1 MGFLRLGVQCAVI
14 NDDGEVLLSQRG
26 DLGIWNLPGGRL
38 DSGEPL
44 TEAAAREVF
53 EETGVQIA
61 DIQPINLYYAEGWSR
76 MNILL
81 RARPI
86 GGRLKLTTSEA
97 RDNRYFL
104 PNRLPTNTLWPF
116 LIADALA
123 DSLPSPHVLRTSPD
137 ELRRVK
143 WQLRR
148 RWIVNLLR
156 GRPEPRYV
164 RFNVQASALI
174 FDQKRQYVLTMKGAR
189 ARVLPRVVCEG
200 DTPPWEQLSALLTGY
215 GISLSV
221 LRWAGVWQNVPGDS
235 FEFAFSTILP
245 EGDLPD
251 SLEWSPVQNAALMG
265 QDAEMLSQ
273 TLSHLP
279 QQKVWLQ
286 RYWPEQL
293 PLVLEQK

>member
-26 DLGIWNLPGGRL
+26 DLGVWNLPGGRL

-53 EETGVQIA
+53 EETGVQVA
-61 DIQPINLYYAEGWSR
+61 DVQPVNLYYASGWSR
-76 MNILL
+76 MNILF

-86 GGRLKLTTSEA
+86 GGRLQLATDEA
-97 RDNRYFL
+97 RDNRYFSPDSL
-104 PNRLPTNTLWPF
+104 PPNTLWPF
-116 LIADALA
+116 LVADALA
-123 DSLPSPHVLRTSPD
+123 DSPPLPYALHTPPD

-148 RWIVNLLR
+148 RWVMNLLR

-174 FDQKRQYVLTMKGAR
+174 FDDKRQYVLTMEGAR

-200 DTPPWEQLSALLTGY
+200 DTPPWEQLSALLTCY
-215 GISLSV
+215 GVSTTPLQ
-221 LRWAGVWQNVPGDS
+221 WAGVWQNVTGDS
-235 FEFAFSTILP
+235 FEFVFSAILP
-245 EGDLPD
+245 EDNLPD
-251 SLEWSPVQNAALMG
+251 GMEWSPVQNAALMG
-265 QDAEMLSQ
+265 QDAGMLSQ

-279 QQKVWLQ
+279 QQKIWLQ
-286 RYWPEQL
+286 LYWPERF